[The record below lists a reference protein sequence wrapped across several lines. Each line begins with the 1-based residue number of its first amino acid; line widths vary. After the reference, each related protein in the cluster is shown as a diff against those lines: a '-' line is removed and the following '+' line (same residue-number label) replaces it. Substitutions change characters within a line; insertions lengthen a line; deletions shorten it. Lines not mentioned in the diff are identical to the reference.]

1 MLTEQEMRL
10 DDILRHLAESLDISP
25 TEYER
30 AVQSYK
36 AIGDWLE
43 DGYKDGEYP
52 DSAVKPEIY
61 PQGSIRL
68 GTVVKPFRES
78 KDAAYD
84 VDLVCELQYENIAWS
99 SKNAQLVK
107 QMVGNRLK
115 AHTTYYEKIDDEGKR
130 CWTLE
135 YAKDNGIGFH
145 IDVLPCVPDFGR
157 GAEITGLKPGNP
169 DTRPEFTR
177 TTIALTDKDDDRN
190 PRYEWRS
197 GNPHG
202 FAEWFRKRNTTFE
215 RFAADQ
221 KADVFK
227 KLRSSQSQQA
237 LYESVQAVPDQL
249 VRTPL
254 QRTIQVLKRH
264 RDIRFS
270 RQGHSDPLTNP
281 KFKPISMII
290 TTLVARLYEGEGDVL
305 TSLMNAVTKLSYYAA
320 LISNRYAVLHE
331 SVAQSKLIQRKSDGT
346 WEIQNPVN
354 PAENFADRWHEDNHA
369 RAKAFFGWIAVVK
382 QDMEGALRTRSPDDL
397 KRLLTERFGERTL
410 NEAWKSYENALGR
423 QSQGLVV
430 SPSRALTRF
439 NVAHRQALM
448 WPVRTSYSV
457 IISAR
462 FKSNGSWSD
471 FKSDCHPL
479 PKRCDLLFSA
489 TTNVPKPFS
498 LYWQVVN
505 TGLEAEQANQ
515 LRGQILPSRTV
526 GVGGLTQK
534 ESTLYTGMHWIE
546 CFVVKDG
553 ICVARSG
560 EFVVNIE

>member
-10 DDILRHLAESLDISP
+10 DDILTRIAESLDISP

-36 AIGDWLE
+36 AIGGWLA
-43 DGYKDGEYP
+43 DGYKDGAYP
-52 DSAVKPEIY
+52 GSAVKPEIY

-68 GTVVKPFRES
+68 GTVVKPLREG

-84 VDLVCELQYENIAWS
+84 VDLVCELQYENIVWS

-115 AHTTYYEKIDDEGKR
+115 AHTTYCEKIDDEGKR

-157 GAEITGLKPGNP
+157 GAGITGLNPDNP
-169 DTRPEFTR
+169 DTRPEFTS
-177 TTIALTDKDDDRN
+177 TTIALTDKDDDRT
-190 PRYEWRS
+190 PPYEWRS

-215 RFAADQ
+215 RFATDQ
-221 KADVFK
+221 KPDLFK
-227 KLRSSQSQQA
+227 KSRSSQSQQA

-270 RQGHSDPLTNP
+270 SPPHGDLLENQ

-331 SVAQSKLIQRKSDGT
+331 SIAQSKLIQRKNDGT

-354 PAENFADRWHEDNHA
+354 PAENFADRWHEENHA

-382 QDMEGALRTRSPDDL
+382 RDMEGALRTRSADDL
-397 KRLLTERFGERTL
+397 KRLLSERFGARTL
-410 NEAWKSYENALGR
+410 NEAWKSYENGLGG
-423 QSQGLVV
+423 QSQSLVV

-439 NVAHRQALM
+439 NVAHRQALI
-448 WPVRTSYSV
+448 WPVRASYSV

-462 FKSNGSWSD
+462 IKTNGTWSD
-471 FKSDCHPL
+471 FRSDCHPL
-479 PKRCDLLFSA
+479 PKRCDVLFSA
-489 TTNVPKPFS
+489 TTNVPKPFN

-505 TGLEAEQANQ
+505 TGQEAERANQ
-515 LRGQILPSRTV
+515 LRGQILPSKTA

-534 ESTLYTGMHWIE
+534 ETTVYTGMHWIE